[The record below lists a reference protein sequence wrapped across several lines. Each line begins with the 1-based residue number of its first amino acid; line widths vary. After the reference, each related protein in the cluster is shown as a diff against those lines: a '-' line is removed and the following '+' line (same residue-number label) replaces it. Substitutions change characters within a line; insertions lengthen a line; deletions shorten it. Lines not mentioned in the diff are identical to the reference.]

1 MKKIILSPAC
11 DIPFDR
17 LELSQANVR
26 RVKAG
31 CSIEQLAED
40 IARRGLI
47 QSLSVRPILD
57 AEGTETGRFEVP
69 AGGRRFRALELLVR
83 AKRLAKSA
91 PVPCVVRAADAPTS
105 ATEDSLAENV
115 QREALHPLDQFRAFR
130 TLREEGQSVEDIAAR
145 FFVAPAVVHQ
155 RLKLVA
161 VSPKLLDLYA
171 EDALTLEQL
180 MAFSVSN
187 DHARQEAVWEV
198 IGAGYSREPW
208 QIRRM
213 LTEGAVRASDRRAR
227 FVGIDAYEAAGG
239 VTLRD
244 LFDEDQGGWL
254 QDAGL
259 LEQLALEK
267 LRSEAETIVAEGWKW
282 VDAAPEFPYGH
293 HFGMRLIAATPAAL
307 TEVDEAQWE
316 ALRAEQARLE
326 EAWEQAEELPDE
338 VDARLGEIE
347 EALAG
352 FESRPAVYD
361 PDEVTRAGAFVC
373 ISSAGT
379 LVVERGFVRPEDEPQ
394 AEPDPDAEP
403 GEEGETLPAVDPGSG
418 GEAAESA
425 ESPEEEE
432 LRPLPDRLLGELSA
446 ARTLAL
452 REALGRTRVIA
463 FQAVLHAFCLSIFY
477 NRTGTGCVEIA
488 IRRPG
493 LAVQGPSLAESA
505 AAQAIDSRHAAWT
518 EQLPDDAAA
527 LWEWIRQLGLV
538 EALELFAHCA
548 AQSLNALIEP
558 VSRYGDGHVSAAVL
572 ERRLH
577 EADLFADAVSLDMAE
592 AGWVATV
599 DSYFG
604 KVTKPRI
611 LEAVREAKGDIAAG
625 RITGLRKSDM
635 AVEAERIVVGSGWL
649 PEVLRGC
656 GYQLAETAEVVDETS
671 EPKELLAA
679 E

>member
-1 MKKIILSPAC
+1 MKKIILGPAR
-11 DIPFDR
+11 DIAFDR

-57 AEGTETGRFEVP
+57 AGGAETGRFEVP
-69 AGGRRFRALELLVR
+69 AGGRRFRALELLVKAR
-83 AKRLAKSA
+83 RLAKAA
-91 PVPCVVRAADAPTS
+91 PVPCVVRPADATTS
-105 ATEDSLAENV
+105 VTEDSLAENV

-130 TLREEGQSVEDIAAR
+130 TLREEGQSDEDIAAR
-145 FFVAPAVVHQ
+145 FFVTPAVVRQ
-155 RLKLVA
+155 RLRLVT
-161 VSPKLLDLYA
+161 VSPKLLDLYG
-171 EDALTLEQL
+171 EDQITLDQL
-180 MAFSVSN
+180 MAFSITG
-187 DHARQEAVWEV
+187 DHERQEAVWAS
-198 IGAGYSREPW
+198 IGAGWSKEPW

-213 LTEGAVRASDRRAR
+213 LSEGAVRATDRRAR
-227 FVGIDAYEAAGG
+227 FVGIEAYEAAGG
-239 VTLRD
+239 VVLRD

-259 LEQLALEK
+259 LEQLALDK
-267 LRSEAETIVAEGWKW
+267 LRGEAEAITAEGWKW

-293 HFGMRLIAATPAAL
+293 HYGMRLIAATPATL
-307 TEVDEAQWE
+307 TEADEAEWE
-316 ALRAEQARLE
+316 ALRAEQAQLE
-326 EAWEQAEELPDE
+326 AVWEQAEELPDE
-338 VDARLGEIE
+338 VDARLGAIE
-347 EALAG
+347 EALAA
-352 FESRPAVYD
+352 FESRPATYD
-361 PDEVTRAGAFVC
+361 PDELARAGAFVS
-373 ISSAGT
+373 ISGAGT
-379 LVVERGFVRPEDEPQ
+379 LVVERGFVRPEDEP
-394 AEPDPDAEP
+394 E
-403 GEEGETLPAVDPGSG
+403 
-418 GEAAESA
+418 AESA
-425 ESPEEEE
+425 PDATPGDADDAAQGGASSAGDDAGEPVEPVEEEE

-477 NRTGTGCVEIA
+477 NRTGTGCLEIA

-505 AAQAIDSRHAAWT
+505 AAQAIGARQTRWA
-518 EQLPDDAAA
+518 EQMPDDPAM

-538 EALELFAHCA
+538 EGLELFAHCA

-558 VSRYGDGHVSAAVL
+558 VSRYGNGQVSTAVL

-577 EADLFADAVSLDMAE
+577 EADLFANAVSLDMAE

-604 KVTKPRI
+604 KVTRPRI
-611 LEAVREAKGDIAAG
+611 LEAVREAGGDLAAG
-625 RITGLRKSDM
+625 RITGLRKPDM
-635 AVEAERIVVGSGWL
+635 AVEAERAVAGTGWL
-649 PEVLRGC
+649 PHVLRGS
-656 GYQLAETAEVVDETS
+656 GYRLAEPVVAEDPGPEA
-671 EPKELLAA
+671 LLAA